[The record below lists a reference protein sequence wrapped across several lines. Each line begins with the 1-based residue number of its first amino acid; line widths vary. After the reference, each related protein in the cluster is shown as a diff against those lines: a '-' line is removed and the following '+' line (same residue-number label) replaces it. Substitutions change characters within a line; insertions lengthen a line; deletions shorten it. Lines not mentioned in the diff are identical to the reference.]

1 MSTQIYGKRHK
12 EGREIRQLEPSH
24 EEIVS
29 LISAL
34 LALWSFERFLRKESQ
49 LGMPQ
54 PAAALSITN
63 MVNPHLFFFALSISS
78 LLARLPCLA
87 VSLSACPH
95 VPAKELFIILVSV
108 DLC

>member
-63 MVNPHLFFFALSISS
+63 MNPHLFFFIALQSS
-78 LLARLPCLA
+78 LLPYETRAACILL
-87 VSLSACPH
+87 LSIAGEIYSSPSNEYK
-95 VPAKELFIILVSV
+95 PEL
-108 DLC
+108 

>member
-63 MVNPHLFFFALSISS
+63 TMNPHLFFFIIPIEAAHL
-78 LLARLPCLA
+78 RLPRRPPQFGGGVAATKLEQEIR
-87 VSLSACPH
+87 
-95 VPAKELFIILVSV
+95 KN
-108 DLC
+108 